1 MDRVKRGLR
10 VAIASLALVAA
21 AFVLSPSGAYATPGF
36 ARQSGLACEACHT
49 VFPELTPFGRLFKFN
64 AYVFSNVRQLQDINE
79 KNQSTLSLTE
89 FPPVS
94 VQLQASFTSLGHS
107 LPDTGA
113 PAVVDLSKKNT
124 TEFP

>member
-1 MDRVKRGLR
+1 MIGVNSALKAAG
-10 VAIASLALVAA
+10 AFFSLAAG
-21 AFVLSPSGAYATPGF
+21 VLLLGASANATPGF

-79 KNQSTLSLTE
+79 KSQSTLSLTE

-113 PAVVDLSKKNT
+113 PTVVDLSK
-124 TEFP
+124 